1 MKAEVI
7 RSFRDKKTK
16 ERYKIGQI
24 LEVEETRFNEM
35 NSTKFGD
42 LVKKVEEYKAEAEVE
57 VEAKV
62 EVKEK
67 KATKPKA
74 KKEK

>member
-7 RSFRDKKTK
+7 RNFRDKNTK
-16 ERYKIGQI
+16 DRYKIGQV
-24 LEVEETRFNEM
+24 LEVDETRFNEM
-35 NSTKFGD
+35 NSTKFGQ
-42 LVKKVEEYKAEAEVE
+42 LVKKVEEG
-57 VEAKV
+57 KV

>member
-1 MKAEVI
+1 MKVEVI
-7 RSFRDKKTK
+7 RNFRDKNTK

-35 NSTKFGD
+35 NLTKFGQ
-42 LVKKVEEYKAEAEVE
+42 LVKKVEEDKVE
-57 VEAKV
+57 V